1 MNSAADVWD
10 KVKTLMEADMT
21 SVSIDTWFGDAEA
34 VALEDTR
41 FVLCVP
47 NDFKRDVI
55 RNRFLPTVQKALRE
69 LFSFDVDVELLLPE
83 ERDAYQEQKKPA
95 AAAATGSDEYT
106 FERFVV
112 GSTNKFAFTAA
123 QKVADEP
130 GGAYNPLF
138 IYGQSGLGKTHLLH
152 AIAHRVRQHQPGFR
166 IVYIKSEDFVN
177 ELITNLRRGL
187 DMQEFRDKY
196 RNVDLF
202 LMDDVQFI
210 AGKDSS
216 EEELFHTFNTL
227 YEQKKQIVFTSDRPP
242 QEMLRLEQRLRTRF
256 EQGLSADIQPPDY
269 ETRMAIIKNKAIRM
283 GVELPEEVLIYVAE
297 NVTSNGRQIE
307 GTVKKILAFRDLLG
321 SNVDASSVT
330 RAVRD
335 MFKEPSDI
343 LPTAE
348 VIIEEVG
355 KFYDIDPNAIRGQGR
370 TKATSW
376 ARHIAIYL
384 TRHMTKLSLKDIG
397 KEFDNRD
404 HTTVLHSIERVEKQC
419 KTDPETNE
427 VIKDIRSNVNERYN

>member
-1 MNSAADVWD
+1 MNSISDVWQ
-10 KVKTLMEADMT
+10 
-21 SVSIDTWFGDAEA
+21 SVLSRLQEQLSETTIRTWFDEVDVVTMEDSAFVLHCSNSFKKSTIETRFMKHIKAALKDIFSSDLEVKILNDEQLAAYHGVAPDQPGSLLDSDAFTFETYVVGPQNKLAYAAARA
-34 VALEDTR
+34 VAD
-41 FVLCVP
+41 
-47 NDFKRDVI
+47 
-55 RNRFLPTVQKALRE
+55 
-69 LFSFDVDVELLLPE
+69 
-83 ERDAYQEQKKPA
+83 KPA
-95 AAAATGSDEYT
+95 EN
-106 FERFVV
+106 F
-112 GSTNKFAFTAA
+112 
-123 QKVADEP
+123 
-130 GGAYNPLF
+130 NPLF
-138 IYGQSGLGKTHLLH
+138 IYGDSGLGKTHLLY
-152 AIAHRVRQHQPGFR
+152 AIAHQVKRKREDLR
-166 IVYIKSEDFVN
+166 IVYIKGDDFTN
-177 ELITNLRRGL
+177 GLIASIREGSNA
-187 DMQEFRDKY
+187 EFREKY
-196 RNVDLF
+196 RQAGILLVD
-202 LMDDVQFI
+202 DIQFI
-210 AGKDSS
+210 AGKKQTQ
-216 EEELFHTFNTL
+216 EEFFHTFNTL
-227 YEQKKQIVFTSDRPP
+227 YESGRQIVLTSDRPP
-242 QEMLRLEQRLRTRF
+242 REMTQLEDRLQSRF
-256 EQGLSADIQPPDY
+256 VSGLMVDVAPPDF
-269 ETRMAIIKNKAIRM
+269 ETRLAIIKNKAAM
-283 GVELPEEVLIYVAE
+283 LGVKLPDEIYGYIAE
-297 NVTSNGRQIE
+297 NVTANVRQIE